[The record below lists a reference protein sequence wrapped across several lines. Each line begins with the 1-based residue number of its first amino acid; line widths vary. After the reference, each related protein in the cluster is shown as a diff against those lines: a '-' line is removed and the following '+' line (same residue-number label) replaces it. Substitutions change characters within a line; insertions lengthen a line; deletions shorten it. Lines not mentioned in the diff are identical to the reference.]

1 MVTTRRQQAAADNS
15 LDTPK
20 STANFSSSASSMAP
34 PSTAQ
39 SSATKNIINPK
50 SLHTEFGGTPGAL
63 FVSTIVPFLTY
74 YLFYA
79 CNEAVGCP
87 LLPAKM
93 DFTPALTLLRQG
105 VAETLTDSTGWALY
119 FSWYAYTVL
128 AWAILPGKW
137 VPGVVLRTGEKLE
150 YKINAFASFIA
161 TTALAAGWIVVLG
174 PKSFG
179 IWYDHWPTL
188 VTASLANAVGQA
200 VYCYASS
207 FGNGKITAL
216 GGNTGNP
223 IFDWFIGRELNP
235 RIGLF
240 DIKSFNELRPGLFF
254 WVVLDISAACKQ
266 YVRLGGRVTDSMVL
280 VVLFHSWYVL
290 DAVYNESSI
299 LTTMDITTDG
309 FGFMLSVGDLTWVP
323 FVYSL
328 QARYLAFHPV
338 DLGVL
343 GVLGVLA
350 VNFTGYYIFRSAN
363 GEKDKF
369 RRGLNPKNLQFMK
382 TASGSKLLTSGWW
395 GRSRHPN
402 YFGDLIMA
410 LAWSLPTGFETPVPY
425 FYVAFFTVLLVH
437 RQMRDDEA
445 CRGKYGKDWDV
456 YVSKVPY
463 RIVPYVY

>member
-1 MVTTRRQQAAADNS
+1 MVTTRRQAAVDDT
-15 LDTPK
+15 LDTIK
-20 STANFSSSASSMAP
+20 STASSAVSAMAP
-34 PSTAQ
+34 SNAK
-39 SSATKNIINPK
+39 SAVKNIINPK
-50 SLHTEFGGTPGAL
+50 SEHTEFGGTPGAL
-63 FVSTIVPFLTY
+63 FVSTSVPFLTY

-79 CNEAVGCP
+79 CNEALGCP

-93 DFTPALTLLRQG
+93 DFSPIFTLMKQG
-105 VAETLTDSTGWALY
+105 ILETFKDTTGWTLY
-119 FSWYAYTVL
+119 FSWYAFTVL
-128 AWAILPGKW
+128 AWAVLPGKW

-161 TTALAAGWIVVLG
+161 TLTLAAGWITVLG
-174 PKSFG
+174 PQSFG

-188 VTASLANAVGQA
+188 VTASLTNAVVQA

-207 FGNGKITAL
+207 FGKGKLTAM

-235 RIGLF
+235 RIGVF
-240 DIKSFNELRPGLFF
+240 DIKSFNELRPGLLL

-266 YVRLGGRVTDSMVL
+266 YSRLGGRLTDSMVL
-280 VVLFHSWYVL
+280 VVLFHAWYVL

-338 DLGVL
+338 DLGLL

-350 VNFTGYYIFRSAN
+350 VNFTGYFIFRSAN
-363 GEKDKF
+363 GEKDQF
-369 RRGLNPKNLQFMK
+369 RRGLNPKNLEFM
-382 TASGSKLLTSGWW
+382 TTSRGSKLLTSGWW

-410 LAWSLPTGFETPVPY
+410 LAWSLPTGFETPIPY

-456 YVSKVPY
+456 YCSKVPY
-463 RIVPYVY
+463 RIVPYLY

>member
-1 MVTTRRQQAAADNS
+1 MVTTRRQAAAEDSPVSTKTTNS
-15 LDTPK
+15 STTTP
-20 STANFSSSASSMAP
+20 SSSMSKK
-34 PSTAQ
+34 
-39 SSATKNIINPK
+39 SAVAKKDLISPK
-50 SLHTEFGGTPGAL
+50 TEHTEFGGVAGAL
-63 FVSTIVPFLTY
+63 FVSTSVPFLTY

-79 CNEAVGCP
+79 CNEALGCP
-87 LLPAKM
+87 LLPAKL
-93 DFTPALTLLRQG
+93 DFTPALTLLKQG
-105 VAETLTDSTGWALY
+105 VLETFKDQTGWALY
-119 FSWYAYTVL
+119 FGWYAYTVL
-128 AWAILPGKW
+128 AWAVLPGKW
-137 VPGVVLRTGEKLE
+137 VPGAEIRDGSKLQ
-150 YKINAFASFIA
+150 YKINAFANLVA
-161 TTALAAGWIVVLG
+161 TLAIAAGWMAVGGVE
-174 PKSFG
+174 SFT

-188 VTASLANAVGQA
+188 ITASLTNAVVQA

-207 FGNGKITAL
+207 FGQGKLTAL

-235 RIGLF
+235 RIGSF
-240 DIKSFNELRPGLFF
+240 DIKSFNELRPGLIL
-254 WVVLDISAACKQ
+254 WVVLDLSAAAKQ
-266 YVRLGGRVTDSMVL
+266 YVRLGGRVTDSILL

-290 DAVYNESSI
+290 DAVYNETAI

-338 DLGVL
+338 DLGL
-343 GVLGVLA
+343 IGVLGVLI

-369 RRGLNPKNLQFMK
+369 RQGKNPKNLEFM
-382 TASGSKLLTSGWW
+382 TTSSGRKLLTSGWW

-445 CRGKYGKDWDV
+445 CKGKYGKDWDV
-456 YVSKVPY
+456 YCHKVPY
-463 RIVPYVY
+463 RIIPYVY